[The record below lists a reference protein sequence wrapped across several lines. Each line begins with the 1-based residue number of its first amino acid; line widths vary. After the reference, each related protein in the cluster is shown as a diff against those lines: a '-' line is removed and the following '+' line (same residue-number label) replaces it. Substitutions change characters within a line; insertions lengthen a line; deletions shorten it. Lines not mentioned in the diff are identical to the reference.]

1 VGGVGSGLE
10 FLVVLNNVN
19 SPSRLVDFV
28 KVALSNNKVKIAAVV
43 ASRVSGMAAQTGVPE
58 ASKYAIKKNKAF
70 FVLPTLQ
77 EVIEL
82 LKPDKVYIVVNSE
95 VAKSLTEVKG
105 EINGRVML
113 VFNGVEG
120 SLSKSEL
127 ALGEHIRIEDYEETP
142 PAPVSLAIVLK
153 ELTKST

>member
-1 VGGVGSGLE
+1 MGGVGSGLE

>member
-95 VAKSLTEVKG
+95 VAKSLTEVKD

-153 ELTKST
+153 ELTKTT

>member
-1 VGGVGSGLE
+1 MSSSGSDLE
-10 FLVVLNNVN
+10 FLVVINNVN

-28 KVALSNNKVKIAAVV
+28 KVALSNNRVRIVAVV

-77 EVIEL
+77 EVIDL
-82 LKPDKVYIVVNSE
+82 LKPDRVYIIVNSE
-95 VAKSLTEVKG
+95 IAKSLADVKNG
-105 EINGRVML
+105 IRGRVMF

-120 SLSKSEL
+120 SFSKNEL
-127 ALGEHIRIEDYEETP
+127 ALGEHIKIDDYEEIP

-153 ELTKST
+153 ELSKTT

>member
-1 VGGVGSGLE
+1 MGGVGSGLE

-142 PAPVSLAIVLK
+142 PAPVSLAIVLR
-153 ELTKST
+153 ELTKTT